1 MVAREIKCDATTL
14 KGNQLKV
21 DGHTMTAAVTC
32 TGPRGIYEA
41 AGKIRFGFDGPN
53 KTAGF
58 GDDGTK
64 WKFEI
69 K

>member
-1 MVAREIKCDATTL
+1 VL
-14 KGNQLKV
+14 KAGQLKV
-21 DGHTMTAAVTC
+21 EGHTMTATVNC
-32 TGPRGIYEA
+32 SGPRGIYEA
-41 AGKIRFGFDGPN
+41 AAKIRFGFDGPN
-53 KTAGF
+53 KTTGF